1 MKKRFLSLLMALCL
15 MLSLAPAA
23 FAADNQPDTIALPNG
38 EVREIPDITPAD
50 TPMSMSINNTS
61 GTTYT
66 ITSEAQFADLDA
78 SVWYGNNTIKI
89 ACDLNLADP
98 AITKPSEWG
107 GYIQYFYGTL
117 EGVKGIYDETGVERD
132 PIISGINNN
141 CSFIYGIIG
150 GTIQNLTFKHTIN
163 GTAGEGGSASFI
175 TFMPVNL
182 DGHSYHLKMQNIA
195 VTGSIS
201 LTGSDQSN
209 YAPFVYCA
217 PGGGLTMEGCVN
229 SANITGSI
237 YGSIFHG
244 YYPLSTGTSCKY
256 EFTDCTNNGNVTM
269 QYAGMFFG
277 NSSSV
282 EGKVSSD
289 TLYLTITDCQN
300 NGTIRGT
307 SGAKYFAAPVSEF
320 ETNMEAV
327 ENILKPADSSAVSS
341 NTLGNIHVDRIT
353 GTGSLCIKN
362 PLAGFAAVLNND
374 RSITVTRATDE
385 SNISYYVVSISAY
398 VNMLNKGSSSFAGT
412 DRYTVTETFNKNSLT
427 SNTFTPELMAY
438 GFADSNLGD
447 EDFDILNYKTR
458 YGSDGKT
465 YYDVMN
471 GNLIG
476 NQYYRYVSDQIANG
490 MPVGGGSKDAE
501 IVTVGAYS
509 STGELVDLRT
519 LR

>member
-256 EFTDCTNNGNVTM
+256 EFEFPQIM
-269 QYAGMFFG
+269 
-277 NSSSV
+277 
-282 EGKVSSD
+282 
-289 TLYLTITDCQN
+289 
-300 NGTIRGT
+300 T
-307 SGAKYFAAPVSEF
+307 S
-320 ETNMEAV
+320 
-327 ENILKPADSSAVSS
+327 
-341 NTLGNIHVDRIT
+341 
-353 GTGSLCIKN
+353 
-362 PLAGFAAVLNND
+362 
-374 RSITVTRATDE
+374 
-385 SNISYYVVSISAY
+385 
-398 VNMLNKGSSSFAGT
+398 
-412 DRYTVTETFNKNSLT
+412 
-427 SNTFTPELMAY
+427 
-438 GFADSNLGD
+438 
-447 EDFDILNYKTR
+447 
-458 YGSDGKT
+458 
-465 YYDVMN
+465 
-471 GNLIG
+471 
-476 NQYYRYVSDQIANG
+476 
-490 MPVGGGSKDAE
+490 
-501 IVTVGAYS
+501 
-509 STGELVDLRT
+509 
-519 LR
+519 